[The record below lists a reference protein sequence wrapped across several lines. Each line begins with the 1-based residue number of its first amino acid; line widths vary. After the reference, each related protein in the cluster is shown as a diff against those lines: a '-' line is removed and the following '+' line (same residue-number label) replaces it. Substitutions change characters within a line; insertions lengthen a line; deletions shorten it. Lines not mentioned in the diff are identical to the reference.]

1 MSLETSHLEF
11 APPQDEGGGGSLALA
26 LFVHALLLMALTW
39 GIHWRTDPQEDIMD
53 AELWAAI
60 PEPVALKS
68 DAPALP
74 KNETDTKSTAPAVKK
89 NAPPPAKTIDLPTKK
104 ADATVQNT
112 ADADIAIEKRR
123 KKEAADQ
130 RAHEKQAEKLRKAQ
144 ELAAEKERKAELLRE
159 EAAKRKEEIAQRKE
173 EKLRRKEEE
182 ARRKE
187 EEIRLRKEEIAQRKE
202 EELRRKEEEARR
214 KEEEIRLRKEEEA
227 KRKEEEIR
235 LRKEEEIRRK
245 EEEARIRKE
254 EEEARRKEE
263 EAKRKEEE
271 ARRKEE
277 EARRKQEEARRL
289 EQEAKEAEEQRQ
301 QQIKRLK
308 SLGASATGPVD
319 PIKESQGSGKPSD
332 SYLGRLR
339 ARVKPNITFSDSQLQ
354 SIRGN
359 PAAEVEVIVSPS
371 GQIIGMKLTQSSGNT
386 AWDQAVLKAI
396 EKTSTLPRD
405 ENGKIPPKIPFVF
418 RPRD

>member
-1 MSLETSHLEF
+1 MSKETSHLEF
-11 APPQDEGGGGSLALA
+11 APPQELGGGGSLALA

-39 GIHWRTDPQEDIMD
+39 GIHWRTDPQEDIVD

-68 DAPALP
+68 DAAVLP

-89 NAPPPAKTIDLPTKK
+89 DAPPPAKIIDLPTKK
-104 ADATVQNT
+104 ADATIQNT
-112 ADADIAIEKRR
+112 VDADIAIEKRR
-123 KKEAADQ
+123 KKEAAEQ
-130 RAHEKQAEKLRKAQ
+130 LAQEKQAEKLRKAQ

-159 EAAKRKEEIAQRKE
+159 EAAKRKEEI
-173 EKLRRKEEE
+173 
-182 ARRKE
+182 
-187 EEIRLRKEEIAQRKE
+187 RLRKEELAQRKE

-235 LRKEEEIRRK
+235 LRKEEEARRK
-245 EEEARIRKE
+245 EE

-277 EARRKQEEARRL
+277 ARRI
-289 EQEAKEAEEQRQ
+289 EQEAKEAEDQRQ
-301 QQIKRLK
+301 RQIKRLK
-308 SLGASATGPVD
+308 SLGATTAGPVD
-319 PIKESQGSGKPSD
+319 PVNESKGGGKPSD

-354 SIRGN
+354 SVRGN
-359 PAAEVEVIVSPS
+359 PAAEVEVTCSPS
-371 GQIIGMKLTQSSGNT
+371 GQIIGIKLTQSSGNA

-396 EKTSTLPRD
+396 EKTGTLPRD
-405 ENGKIPPKIPFVF
+405 ENGKIPSKIPFVF

>member
-1 MSLETSHLEF
+1 MSQETSHLEF

-123 KKEAADQ
+123 KKEAAEQ
-130 RAHEKQAEKLRKAQ
+130 LAQEKQAEKLRKAQ

-173 EKLRRKEEE
+173 EKLRRNEEE

-214 KEEEIRLRKEEEA
+214 KEEEIRLRKEEE
-227 KRKEEEIR
+227 
-235 LRKEEEIRRK
+235 IRRK

-263 EAKRKEEE
+263 EAKRKDEEAKRKEEE

-277 EARRKQEEARRL
+277 ARRI
-289 EQEAKEAEEQRQ
+289 EQEAKEAEDQRQ

-308 SLGASATGPVD
+308 SLGATTAGPVD
-319 PIKESQGSGKPSD
+319 PVNASKGGGKPSD

-354 SIRGN
+354 SVRGN
-359 PAAEVEVIVSPS
+359 PAAEVEVICSPS
-371 GQIIGMKLTQSSGNT
+371 GQITGMKLTQSSGNA

-396 EKTSTLPRD
+396 EKTGTLPRD
-405 ENGKIPPKIPFVF
+405 ENGKIPSKIPFVF

>member
-1 MSLETSHLEF
+1 MSQETSHLEF
-11 APPQDEGGGGSLALA
+11 APPKDEGGGGSLALA

-123 KKEAADQ
+123 KKEAAEQ
-130 RAHEKQAEKLRKAQ
+130 LAQEKQAEKLRKAQ

-182 ARRKE
+182 TRRKE

-202 EELRRKEEEARR
+202 EELLRKEEEAR
-214 KEEEIRLRKEEEA
+214 
-227 KRKEEEIR
+227 RKEEEIR

-277 EARRKQEEARRL
+277 ARRI
-289 EQEAKEAEEQRQ
+289 EQEAKEAEDQRQ

-308 SLGASATGPVD
+308 SLGATTAGPVD
-319 PIKESQGSGKPSD
+319 PVNASKGGGKPSD

-354 SIRGN
+354 SVRGN
-359 PAAEVEVIVSPS
+359 PAAEVEVICSPS
-371 GQIIGMKLTQSSGNT
+371 GQITGMKLTQSSGNA

-396 EKTSTLPRD
+396 EKTGTLPRD
-405 ENGKIPPKIPFVF
+405 ENGKIPSKIPFVF

>member
-1 MSLETSHLEF
+1 MSQETSHLEF

-123 KKEAADQ
+123 KKEAAEQ
-130 RAHEKQAEKLRKAQ
+130 LAQEKQAEKLRKAQ

-173 EKLRRKEEE
+173 EKLRR
-182 ARRKE
+182 
-187 EEIRLRKEEIAQRKE
+187 L
-202 EELRRKEEEARR
+202 EEEARR

-271 ARRKEE
+271 AKRKEE
-277 EARRKQEEARRL
+277 EARRKEEARRI
-289 EQEAKEAEEQRQ
+289 EQEAKEAEDQRQ

-308 SLGASATGPVD
+308 SLGATTAGPVD
-319 PIKESQGSGKPSD
+319 PVNASKGGGKPSD

-354 SIRGN
+354 SVRGN
-359 PAAEVEVIVSPS
+359 PAAEVEVICSPS
-371 GQIIGMKLTQSSGNT
+371 GQITGMKLTQSSGNA

-396 EKTSTLPRD
+396 EKTGTLPRD
-405 ENGKIPPKIPFVF
+405 ENGKIPSKIPFVF

>member
-1 MSLETSHLEF
+1 MSKETSHLEF
-11 APPQDEGGGGSLALA
+11 APPQELGGGGSLALA

-39 GIHWRTDPQEDIMD
+39 GIHWRTDPQEDIVD

-68 DAPALP
+68 DAAVLP

-89 NAPPPAKTIDLPTKK
+89 DAPPPAKIIDLPTKK
-104 ADATVQNT
+104 ADATIQNT
-112 ADADIAIEKRR
+112 VDADIAIEKRR
-123 KKEAADQ
+123 KKEAAEQ
-130 RAHEKQAEKLRKAQ
+130 LAQEKQAEKLRKAQ

-159 EAAKRKEEIAQRKE
+159 EAAKRKEEI
-173 EKLRRKEEE
+173 
-182 ARRKE
+182 
-187 EEIRLRKEEIAQRKE
+187 RLRKEELAQRKE

-235 LRKEEEIRRK
+235 LRKEEEARRK
-245 EEEARIRKE
+245 EEEARIQKE

-277 EARRKQEEARRL
+277 ARRI
-289 EQEAKEAEEQRQ
+289 EQEAKEAEDQRQ
-301 QQIKRLK
+301 RQIKRLK
-308 SLGASATGPVD
+308 SLGATTAGPVD
-319 PIKESQGSGKPSD
+319 PVNESKGGGKPSD

-354 SIRGN
+354 SVRGN
-359 PAAEVEVIVSPS
+359 PAAEVEVTCSPS
-371 GQIIGMKLTQSSGNT
+371 GQIIGIKLTQSSGNA

-396 EKTSTLPRD
+396 EKTGTLPRD
-405 ENGKIPPKIPFVF
+405 ENGKIPSKIPFVF

>member
-1 MSLETSHLEF
+1 MSKETSHLEF
-11 APPQDEGGGGSLALA
+11 APPQELGGGGSLALA

-39 GIHWRTDPQEDIMD
+39 GIHWRTDPKEDIVD

-68 DAPALP
+68 DAAVLP

-89 NAPPPAKTIDLPTKK
+89 DAPPPAKIIDLPTKK
-104 ADATVQNT
+104 ADATIQNT
-112 ADADIAIEKRR
+112 VDADIAIEKRR
-123 KKEAADQ
+123 KKEAAEQ
-130 RAHEKQAEKLRKAQ
+130 LAQEKQAEKLRKAQ

-159 EAAKRKEEIAQRKE
+159 EAAKRKEEI
-173 EKLRRKEEE
+173 
-182 ARRKE
+182 
-187 EEIRLRKEEIAQRKE
+187 RLRKEEVAQRKE

-235 LRKEEEIRRK
+235 LRKEEEARRK
-245 EEEARIRKE
+245 EEEARIQKE

-277 EARRKQEEARRL
+277 ARRI
-289 EQEAKEAEEQRQ
+289 EQEAKEAEDQRQ
-301 QQIKRLK
+301 QHNKRLK
-308 SLGASATGPVD
+308 SLGATTAGPVD
-319 PIKESQGSGKPSD
+319 PVNESKGGGKPSD

-354 SIRGN
+354 SVRGN
-359 PAAEVEVIVSPS
+359 PAAEVEVTCSPS
-371 GQIIGMKLTQSSGNT
+371 GQIIGIKLTQSSGNA

-396 EKTSTLPRD
+396 EKTGTLPRD
-405 ENGKIPPKIPFVF
+405 ENGKIPSKIPFVF

>member
-1 MSLETSHLEF
+1 MSQETSHLEF
-11 APPQDEGGGGSLALA
+11 APPQELGGGGSLALA

-39 GIHWRTDPQEDIMD
+39 GVQWRTDPQEDIVD

-74 KNETDTKSTAPAVKK
+74 KNETNTNSTAPALKK
-89 NAPPPAKTIDLPTKK
+89 DTPPPAKVIDRPSRN
-104 ADATVQNT
+104 ADAPINNT
-112 ADADIAIEKRR
+112 ADADIAIEKRM
-123 KKEAADQ
+123 KKEAAEQ
-130 RAHEKQAEKLRKAQ
+130 LAQEKQLEKLRKAQ

-159 EAAKRKEEIAQRKE
+159 EAAKRKEEI
-173 EKLRRKEEE
+173 
-182 ARRKE
+182 
-187 EEIRLRKEEIAQRKE
+187 RLRKEEAAKRKE
-202 EELRRKEEEARR
+202 EELRRKEEEAKR
-214 KEEEIRLRKEEEA
+214 KEEEIQLRKEEEA

-235 LRKEEEIRRK
+235 LRKEEEARRK
-245 EEEARIRKE
+245 EEEIRVRK

-277 EARRKQEEARRL
+277 EARRL
-289 EQEAKEAEEQRQ
+289 EQEAKEAEDQRQ

-308 SLGASATGPVD
+308 SLGATTAGPVD
-319 PIKESQGSGKPSD
+319 PVNESKGGGRPSD

-339 ARVKPNITFSDSQLQ
+339 ARVKPNITFSESQLQ
-354 SIRGN
+354 SVRGN
-359 PAAEVEVIVSPS
+359 PAAEIEVICSPS
-371 GQIIGMKLTQSSGNT
+371 GQIIGMKLTQSSGNA

-396 EKTSTLPRD
+396 EKTGTLPRD
-405 ENGKIPPKIPFVF
+405 ENGKIPSKIPFVF

>member
-1 MSLETSHLEF
+1 MSQESSHLEF
-11 APPQDEGGGGSLALA
+11 APPEERGGGRSLALA

-39 GIHWRTDPQEDIMD
+39 GIHWQTDPQDEGVD
-53 AELWAAI
+53 AELWSNI

-68 DAPALP
+68 DAPAP
-74 KNETDTKSTAPAVKK
+74 PEPAANTK
-89 NAPPPAKTIDLPTKK
+89 APPPLKKDTPPVAKVIEPPNKLTESAAKVA
-104 ADATVQNT
+104 ADAE
-112 ADADIAIEKRR
+112 IAIEKRR
-123 KKEAADQ
+123 KKEEAEQLAK
-130 RAHEKQAEKLRKAQ
+130 EKQAEKLRKAQ
-144 ELAAEKERKAELLRE
+144 ELEAEKERKAALLRE
-159 EAAKRKEEIAQRKE
+159 EAAKRKEEA
-173 EKLRRKEEE
+173 

-187 EEIRLRKEEIAQRKE
+187 EEIRRKE
-202 EELRRKEEEARR
+202 EEIKRKQEEIRLRKEEEAR
-214 KEEEIRLRKEEEA
+214 RKEEEA

-235 LRKEEEIRRK
+235 LRKEEEARRK
-245 EEEARIRKE
+245 EEEIRLQKE
-254 EEEARRKEE
+254 EEARRKAEEARRKEE
-263 EAKRKEEE
+263 EIRLQKEE
-271 ARRKEE
+271 ARRI
-277 EARRKQEEARRL
+277 

-308 SLGASATGPVD
+308 SLGASAAGPVD
-319 PIKESQGSGKPSD
+319 PVNESKGSGRPSD

-354 SIRGN
+354 SVRGN

-371 GQIIGMKLTQSSGNT
+371 GQIMGMKLTQSSGNA

-396 EKTSTLPRD
+396 EKTGTLPRD

>member
-1 MSLETSHLEF
+1 M
-11 APPQDEGGGGSLALA
+11 A

-74 KNETDTKSTAPAVKK
+74 KNETDTKSTVPAVKK

-123 KKEAADQ
+123 KKEAAEQ
-130 RAHEKQAEKLRKAQ
+130 LAQEKQAEKLRKAQ

-182 ARRKE
+182 T
-187 EEIRLRKEEIAQRKE
+187 
-202 EELRRKEEEARR
+202 RR

-277 EARRKQEEARRL
+277 ARRI
-289 EQEAKEAEEQRQ
+289 EQEAKEAEDQRQ

-308 SLGASATGPVD
+308 SLGATTAGPVD
-319 PIKESQGSGKPSD
+319 PVNASKGGGKPSD

-354 SIRGN
+354 SVRGN
-359 PAAEVEVIVSPS
+359 PAAEVEVICSPS
-371 GQIIGMKLTQSSGNT
+371 GQITGMKLTQSSGNS

-396 EKTSTLPRD
+396 EKTGTLPRD
-405 ENGKIPPKIPFVF
+405 ENGKIPSKIPFVF

>member
-1 MSLETSHLEF
+1 MSKETSHLEF
-11 APPQDEGGGGSLALA
+11 APPQELGGGGSLALA

-74 KNETDTKSTAPAVKK
+74 KNETDTKSTVPAVKK

-123 KKEAADQ
+123 KKEAAEQ
-130 RAHEKQAEKLRKAQ
+130 LAQEKQAEKLRKAQ

-173 EKLRRKEEE
+173 EKLRRLEEE

-277 EARRKQEEARRL
+277 ARRI
-289 EQEAKEAEEQRQ
+289 EQEAKEAEDQRQ
-301 QQIKRLK
+301 RQIKRLK
-308 SLGASATGPVD
+308 SLGATTAGPVD
-319 PIKESQGSGKPSD
+319 PVNESKGGGKPSD

-354 SIRGN
+354 SVRGN
-359 PAAEVEVIVSPS
+359 PAAEVEVTCSPS
-371 GQIIGMKLTQSSGNT
+371 GQIIGIKLTQSSGNA

-396 EKTSTLPRD
+396 EKTGTLPRD
-405 ENGKIPPKIPFVF
+405 ENGKIPSKIPFVF

>member
-1 MSLETSHLEF
+1 MSQETSHLEF
-11 APPQDEGGGGSLALA
+11 APPKDEGGGGSLALA

-74 KNETDTKSTAPAVKK
+74 KNETDTKSTVPAVKK

-123 KKEAADQ
+123 KKEAAEQ
-130 RAHEKQAEKLRKAQ
+130 LAQEKQAEKLRKAQ

-182 ARRKE
+182 T
-187 EEIRLRKEEIAQRKE
+187 
-202 EELRRKEEEARR
+202 RR

-277 EARRKQEEARRL
+277 ARRI
-289 EQEAKEAEEQRQ
+289 EQEAKEAEDQRQ

-308 SLGASATGPVD
+308 SLGATTAGPVD
-319 PIKESQGSGKPSD
+319 PVNASKGGGKPSD

-354 SIRGN
+354 SVRGN
-359 PAAEVEVIVSPS
+359 PAAEVEVICSPS
-371 GQIIGMKLTQSSGNT
+371 GQITGMKLTQSSGNS

-396 EKTSTLPRD
+396 EKTGTLPRD
-405 ENGKIPPKIPFVF
+405 ENGKIPSKIPFVF

>member
-1 MSLETSHLEF
+1 MSKETSHLEF
-11 APPQDEGGGGSLALA
+11 APPQELGGGGSLALA

-39 GIHWRTDPQEDIMD
+39 GIHWRTDPQEDIVD

-68 DAPALP
+68 DAAVLP

-89 NAPPPAKTIDLPTKK
+89 DAPPPAKIIDLPTKK

-123 KKEAADQ
+123 KKEAAEQ
-130 RAHEKQAEKLRKAQ
+130 LAQEKQAEKLRKAQ

-159 EAAKRKEEIAQRKE
+159 EAAKRKEEIRLRKEELAQRKE
-173 EKLRRKEEE
+173 EELR
-182 ARRKE
+182 
-187 EEIRLRKEEIAQRKE
+187 RKE

-235 LRKEEEIRRK
+235 LRKEEEARRK
-245 EEEARIRKE
+245 EEEARIQKE

-277 EARRKQEEARRL
+277 ARRI
-289 EQEAKEAEEQRQ
+289 EQEAKEAEDQRQ
-301 QQIKRLK
+301 RQIKRLK
-308 SLGASATGPVD
+308 SLGATTAGPVD
-319 PIKESQGSGKPSD
+319 PVNESKGGGKPSD

-354 SIRGN
+354 SVRGN
-359 PAAEVEVIVSPS
+359 PAAEVEVTCSPS
-371 GQIIGMKLTQSSGNT
+371 GQIIGIKLTQSSGNA

-396 EKTSTLPRD
+396 EKTGTLPRD
-405 ENGKIPPKIPFVF
+405 ENGKIPSKIPFVF